1 MKTQIGVAI
10 IGAGMIGNIHQRSS
24 RLAGGTLQGIFDA
37 APEHANATATRWNT
51 KAYASPDAIFDDK
64 AVDVVHICTPNAL
77 HFPLAKAALEAGKH
91 VVCEKPLATEL
102 GDAIEL
108 ASLAQAKGV
117 VATVPFIYRFHPM
130 VREAR
135 ARIQAGDLGSLQLIH
150 GSYLQ
155 DWLLGASDTNWRVD
169 AKQGGASRAFADIGS
184 HWCDLIE
191 WVSDE
196 RFSKI
201 VASLNTTV
209 GERPA
214 NAQETF
220 SSPTDATLNAEKVTV
235 TTEDVAGALLR
246 TKSGLLA
253 TLTISQVSAG
263 RKNRLW
269 FEIDGADKSAIFDQE
284 LPEQLWLGR
293 RDAMELLVRDGSRG
307 SAEQRRLAV
316 LPPGHVQGF
325 AQCFEAFVADT
336 YALIRGEIREGVPTF
351 ADGLRSAH
359 IVDAALR
366 SSKQGIWTDISES

>member
-24 RLAGGTLQGIFDA
+24 RLAGGVLQGIFDA
-37 APEHANATATRWNT
+37 APEHADATAERWGT
-51 KAYASPDAIFDDK
+51 KTYASPEAIFDDK
-64 AVDVVHICTPNAL
+64 AVDVVHVCTPNAL

-102 GDAIEL
+102 GDATEL
-108 ASLAQAKGV
+108 ATLAQAKGV

-135 ARIQAGDLGSLQLIH
+135 ARIQAGDLGPLQLIH

-191 WVSDE
+191 WVSGE

-214 NAQETF
+214 NTQATF
-220 SSPTDATLNAEKVTV
+220 SSPSEATLKADKVAV

-246 TKSGLLA
+246 TRSGLLA

-269 FEIDGADKSAIFDQE
+269 FEIDGAEKSAIFDQE

-307 SAEQRRLAV
+307 STEQRRLAV

-336 YALIRGEIREGVPTF
+336 YALIRGESREGVPTF

-359 IVDAALR
+359 IVAAALR
-366 SSKQGIWTDISES
+366 SSKQGIWTDISKP

>member
-24 RLAGGTLQGIFDA
+24 RLAGGVLQGIFDA
-37 APEHANATATRWNT
+37 VPEHASATAERWGT
-51 KAYASPDAIFDDK
+51 KAYPSTDAILDDK

-108 ASLAQAKGV
+108 ATLARAKGV

-135 ARIQAGDLGSLQLIH
+135 ARIQAGELGPLQLIH

-184 HWCDLIE
+184 HWCDLVE
-191 WVSDE
+191 WVSGE

-214 NAQETF
+214 SAQETF
-220 SSPTDATLNAEKVTV
+220 SASTEATRQAAKVAV

-269 FEIDGADKSAIFDQE
+269 FEIDGAEKSAIFDQE

-325 AQCFEAFVADT
+325 AQCFEAFVSDT
-336 YALIRGEIREGVPTF
+336 YALIRGGNPEGVPTF

-366 SSKQGIWTDISES
+366 SSKAGNWTDISSI

>member
-1 MKTQIGVAI
+1 MKAQIGVAI

-24 RLAGGTLQGIFDA
+24 RLAGGQLRGLYDA
-37 APEHANATATRWNT
+37 VPEHAAATAERWNT
-51 KAYASPDAIFDDK
+51 LAYPSTEAIFADK
-64 AVDVVHICTPNAL
+64 QVDVVHICTPNAL

-102 GDAIEL
+102 EDAREL
-108 ASLAQAKGV
+108 AALAQARGV

-135 ARIQAGDLGSLQLIH
+135 ARIAAGELGPLQLIH

-191 WVSDE
+191 WVSGE
-196 RFSKI
+196 RFAQI
-201 VASLNTTV
+201 VASFNTTI

-214 NAQETF
+214 NAQATF
-220 SSPTDATLNAEKVTV
+220 ASASAANGQAAKVAV

-246 TKSGLLA
+246 TASGLLA

-269 FEIDGADKSAIFDQE
+269 FEIDGAEKSAIFDQE

-293 RDAMELLVRDGSRG
+293 RDAVELLVRDGSRG

-316 LPPGHVQGF
+316 LPPGHAQGF
-325 AQCFEAFVADT
+325 AQCFEAFVADS
-336 YALIRGEIREGVPTF
+336 YALIRGEAREGVPTF

-359 IVDAALR
+359 IVNAALR
-366 SSKQGIWTDISES
+366 SSKSAAWSEIASL

>member
-24 RLAGGTLQGIFDA
+24 RLGGGVLQGIFDA
-37 APEHANATATRWNT
+37 VSEHSEATAKRWGT
-51 KAYASPDAIFDDK
+51 TAYPSPEAIFEDK
-64 AVDVVHICTPNAL
+64 AVDIVHICTPNAL

-108 ASLAQAKGV
+108 AALAQTKGV

-135 ARIQAGDLGSLQLIH
+135 ARIQAGDLGPLQLIH

-169 AKQGGASRAFADIGS
+169 PKQGGASRAFADIGS
-184 HWCDLIE
+184 HWCDLVE
-191 WVSDE
+191 WVSGE

-220 SSPTDATLNAEKVTV
+220 SSPTDTTLKAEKVAV

-246 TKSGLLA
+246 TESGLLA

-269 FEIDGADKSAIFDQE
+269 FEIDGAEKSAIFDQE
-284 LPEQLWLGR
+284 LPEQLWLGH
-293 RDAMELLVRDGSRG
+293 RDAMELFVRDGNRG

-316 LPPGHVQGF
+316 LPPGHAQGF

-336 YALIRGEIREGVPTF
+336 YALIRGESREGVPTF

-366 SSKQGIWTDISES
+366 SSKQGSWTDISAP